1 MLEKFGELGI
11 HLPSLLIYLVNFGLL
26 LALLYIFGYKPIL
39 RMLDQRSATIK
50 DGLDQAEKARL
61 QAARAEEE
69 IRDQLQ
75 EARRQGQ
82 AIVAQAAQMGEKV
95 KEEARAEARQEAQAL
110 LQRGRGE
117 IETERGEMV
126 AQLRREFA
134 DLAIRAAEKVI
145 NRSLDKKAHRELI
158 EEVLKETSSSGGK

>member
-39 RMLDQRSATIK
+39 KMLDQRSATIK

-69 IRDQLQ
+69 IKNQLQ

>member
-11 HLPSLLIYLVNFGLL
+11 HLPSLVIYLVNFGLL
-26 LALLYIFGYKPIL
+26 LVLLYIFGYKPIL

-61 QAARAEEE
+61 QAARGEEE
-69 IRDQLQ
+69 IKAQLQ

-95 KEEARAEARQEAQAL
+95 KEEARAEARQEAQNL
-110 LQRGRGE
+110 IQRARGE
-117 IETERGEMV
+117 IEMERGEMV
-126 AQLRREFA
+126 DQLRKEFA
-134 DLAIRAAEKVI
+134 GLAIRAAEKVI
-145 NRSLDKKAHRELI
+145 DRSLDREAHRQLI
-158 EEVLKETSSSGGK
+158 EEVLEETPSSGGK

>member
-11 HLPSLLIYLVNFGLL
+11 HWPSLFIYLVNFGLL
-26 LALLYIFGYKPIL
+26 LVLLYIFGYKPIL

-61 QAARAEEE
+61 QAAKAEEE
-69 IRDQLQ
+69 IKAQLQ

-82 AIVAQAAQMGEKV
+82 AIVAQAAQMAEKV
-95 KEEARAEARQEAQAL
+95 KEEARAEARREAQNL
-110 LQRGRGE
+110 IQRARAE
-117 IETERGEMV
+117 IEMERGEMV

-134 DLAIRAAEKVI
+134 DLAIRVAEKVI
-145 NRSLDKKAHRELI
+145 DRSLDRQAHRELI
-158 EEVLKETSSSGGK
+158 EEVLEEALSGGGK